1 MVVVVVLLL
10 LLLLLWFSLK
20 LKLNPFQGGSTY
32 QGIKLACFDPYFL
45 KVGITQMNSV
55 VSFNAGI
62 VILTLIK

>member
-1 MVVVVVLLL
+1 
-10 LLLLLWFSLK
+10 LLWFSLK

-55 VSFNAGI
+55 VSFNARI
-62 VILTLIK
+62 VLLTLIK